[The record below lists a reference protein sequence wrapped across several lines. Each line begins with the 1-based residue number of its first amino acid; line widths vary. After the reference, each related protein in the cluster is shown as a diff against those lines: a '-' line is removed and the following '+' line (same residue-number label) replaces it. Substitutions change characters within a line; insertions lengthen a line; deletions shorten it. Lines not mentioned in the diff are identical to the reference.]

1 MNRSRSR
8 HVSPLRRLLSF
19 PLLRTGRTREEAFPS
34 AGELLFDLAG
44 HNPENLLFGRF
55 GPEEL
60 RERIRA
66 AGILDGLARRGY
78 RDPLLALECGD
89 PQDQRICL
97 YAGSRSRDRLL
108 MEMRVQIAAFRP
120 GKSIGPF
127 SEESLFRMLLLHWLL
142 ISDPERPFSIDRPR
156 LPGQERPGLGLL
168 AECLSLLWG
177 IGREFLLDG
186 ALDVPDHFHTALFYS
201 RKFRFLDPQAEGRF
215 QAMARALKGIPLALA
230 SEAVQEGCLTDRATG
245 LPILWEPAEQVMP
258 LRNPLRRYLRSPEYR
273 LACSEAGSG
282 VEAAVDWDRYREKI
296 AAKGGPGKYP

>member
-1 MNRSRSR
+1 MSRSRSR
-8 HVSPLRRLLSF
+8 RFSPLRRLLSF

-34 AGELLFDLAG
+34 AGELLFELAG

-55 GPEEL
+55 GPEEI

-66 AGILDGLARRGY
+66 AGILDGLARWGY
-78 RDPLLALECGD
+78 RNPLLALQCGD

-97 YAGSRSRDRLL
+97 YAGSRSRGRLL
-108 MEMRVQIAAFRP
+108 MEVRVQIAAFRP
-120 GKSIGPF
+120 GKPIGPF
-127 SEESLFRMLLLHWLL
+127 TEESVFRMLLLHWLL
-142 ISDPERPFSIDRPR
+142 LSDPERPFSIDRPR

-168 AECLSLLWG
+168 SGCLSLLRG
-177 IGREFLLDG
+177 VGREFPLDG
-186 ALDVPDHFHTALFYS
+186 VLDVPDHFHTALFYS
-201 RKFRFLDPQAEGRF
+201 RKFRFLDPRAEGRF

-230 SEAVQEGCLTDRATG
+230 SEAVQEGCLIDRATD

-258 LRNPLRRYLRSPEYR
+258 LRDPLRRYLRSPEYR